1 MKTDVHEVE
10 VEVYTTKLVSCKGK
24 EKTLQG
30 YLDEKRQLV
39 FLSYV
44 TVEGLR
50 GLGYDI
56 TEGRDEEKDGKDG
69 K

>member
-1 MKTDVHEVE
+1 MKTDVHE
-10 VEVYTTKLVSCKGK
+10 VEVYTTKLVSCKG
-24 EKTLQG
+24 EKGTHWG

-50 GLGYDI
+50 SLGYDI
-56 TEGRDEEKDGKDG
+56 TEGWDEEKEG
-69 K
+69 